1 MSRRRGLYSICSN
14 AFHLSP
20 KQQTQRSGDFFK
32 MKDEV
37 TSVKRGLGVTKNRS
51 DQMWQKMNGFDEI
64 VIEITKREE
73 NNF

>member
-1 MSRRRGLYSICSN
+1 
-14 AFHLSP
+14 
-20 KQQTQRSGDFFK
+20 